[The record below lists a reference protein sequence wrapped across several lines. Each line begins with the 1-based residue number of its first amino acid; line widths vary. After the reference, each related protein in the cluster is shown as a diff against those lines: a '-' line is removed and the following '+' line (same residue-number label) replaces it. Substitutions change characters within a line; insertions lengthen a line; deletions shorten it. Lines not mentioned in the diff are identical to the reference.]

1 MSFDKAKLIADQEA
15 LLKKVGKDLALAEL
29 SLLVPEL
36 AELLVSA
43 LPVAAQ
49 PLVQGLEASFLPQI
63 EDAVQKLIVAKLG

>member
-29 SLLVPEL
+29 SLLIPEL

-43 LPVAAQ
+43 LPAAVQ